1 MPSRLPWLIVAAFIV
16 AIVTL
21 CVFAGEPPI
30 PYRLTLESDDGKTY
44 LDVMVPPVV
53 SALGI
58 RPLGEGCTVS
68 LLYAGAWFNFERA
81 SKADCD
87 EATSRAKHARDLGKT
102 SP

>member
-1 MPSRLPWLIVAAFIV
+1 MATRLPWLIIAALILALVAFWV
-16 AIVTL
+16 L
-21 CVFAGEPPI
+21 AGEPPI

-81 SKADCD
+81 TKTDCD
-87 EATSRAKHARDLGKT
+87 EATTRAKHARDLGK
-102 SP
+102 